1 MTALALSIFGVHTEW
16 HVHHFGG
23 CTIFLLLKL
32 EASNEYEK
40 KGGGLVEIMSTH
52 QFRMVQSPR
61 RCLFGCRGVAFLVE
75 DR

>member
-40 KGGGLVEIMSTH
+40 KGGGLVAIMALPFWVSW
-52 QFRMVQSPR
+52 
-61 RCLFGCRGVAFLVE
+61 RCLFGQR
-75 DR
+75 